1 MLKKILLLVA
11 VIVGITFTA
20 TAQEF
25 SFKKNDIIIEGGLI
39 YSVKDNKDNVA
50 KDYFVSFIP
59 VIGYFVSDKIVVG
72 LSGGI
77 TNSKLTLT
85 VGPENDLKELVSSNK
100 QFIFST
106 FGRYYFLELGSR
118 FKTYAGL
125 NLNYFNAKPK
135 SIIDNNVVN
144 IPKIEGYG
152 ASASLG
158 MNYFLTKRFAVNFNL
173 GEIVGFRSVK
183 SGEESATLY
192 QELSSNIN
200 VFGNFFE
207 QSTFGL
213 TYKF

>member
-25 SFKKNDIIIEGGLI
+25 SFKKNDIIVEGGFI

-85 VGPENDLKELVSSNK
+85 VGPDNNLKELVSSNK

-125 NLNYFNAKPK
+125 NLNYFDAKPK

-152 ASASLG
+152 ASTSLG

-183 SGEESATLY
+183 SGEESASLY

>member
-59 VIGYFVSDKIVVG
+59 VIGYFVSDKIVFG

-135 SIIDNNVVN
+135 SIIDNNVAN

>member
-183 SGEESATLY
+183 SGEERATLY

>member
-207 QSTFGL
+207 QSTFP
-213 TYKF
+213 YKF